1 MPIATPSRDALV
13 EYYNQ
18 THLGY
23 RLFWGLD
30 RAFSMHYGLHDAN
43 HRSHASAV
51 VNLIRYLAGVARI
64 TAADEVLDVGCGFG
78 GSSVWLARNIGCR
91 VTGIDINPKELGVAR
106 RHAKQSGVDHL
117 VRFEEM
123 DYREMGRLEAGAFGV
138 VWQVETLIYADR
150 ARFLSDAF
158 DRLGSGGRIVVADY
172 FSRNGGVGPD
182 EKAVLD
188 RWVRGWAGT
197 EEGLISG
204 DDFTATMRASG
215 FADVTYLDKSAS
227 VLRSSRRMSRVCRVT
242 APLGRALEAVGL
254 RSRLQ
259 TENSV
264 GAVLQYD
271 ALKRGSW
278 SYGVACGKRP

>member
-13 EYYNQ
+13 DYYNQ

-64 TAADEVLDVGCGFG
+64 TGADEVLDVGCGFG
-78 GSSVWLARNIGCR
+78 GSSVWLAKNIGCK
-91 VTGIDINPKELGVAR
+91 VTGIDINPKELAVAREHARESGVA
-106 RHAKQSGVDHL
+106 HL

-123 DYREMGRLEAGAFGV
+123 DYRDMDRLGEGAYGV

-150 ARFLSDAF
+150 MRFLADAF
-158 DRLGSGGRIVVADY
+158 DRLRRGGRLVVADY
-172 FSRNGGVGPD
+172 FSRDGAVSAE

-188 RWVRGWAGT
+188 RWVRSWAGT

-204 DDFTATMRASG
+204 NDFTDTMKKVG
-215 FADVTYLDKSAS
+215 FADVLYLDKSAS

-242 APLGRALEAVGL
+242 APLGRALEVVGL

-278 SYGVACGKRP
+278 SYGVACGKKP